1 MSLSDNT
8 TQPIDVAV
16 ESIYQ
21 PVYSKPL
28 EDLYVFAYRIVITNH
43 GTLPAKLLRR
53 HWVVTDATGQVREVE
68 GEGVVG
74 QQPTILPGQY
84 HEYVSWIQLA
94 TPIGTMEGDFTMESS
109 SIDDLGR
116 TEFKAE
122 IPRFTH
128 VAPELF
134 N

>member
-8 TQPIDVAV
+8 TQPIDVSV

-28 EDLYVFAYRIVITNH
+28 EELFVFAYRIVISNH
-43 GTLPAKLLRR
+43 GAWPVKLLRR
-53 HWVVTDATGQVREVE
+53 HWVVTDAAGQVREVE

-74 QQPTILPGQY
+74 QQPTILPGQNY
-84 HEYVSWIQLA
+84 EYVSWIQLA
-94 TPIGTMEGDFTMESS
+94 TPIGAMHGDFTME
-109 SIDDLGR
+109 R
-116 TEFKAE
+116 TKGGETEEFQAP

>member
-8 TQPIDVAV
+8 IQPIDVAV
-16 ESIYQ
+16 ESTYQ

-28 EDLYVFAYRIVITNH
+28 EELYVFAYKIVITNH
-43 GTLPAKLLRR
+43 SSQPAKLLRR
-53 HWVVTDATGQVREVE
+53 HWIVTDAAGQVREVE

-74 QQPTILPGQY
+74 QQPTIGPGENY
-84 HEYVSWIQLA
+84 EYVSWIQLA
-94 TPIGTMEGDFTMESS
+94 TPIGAMEGDFTMERPTKNG
-109 SIDDLGR
+109 LGLA
-116 TEFKAE
+116 EFKAP

>member
-43 GTLPAKLLRR
+43 GAVPTKLLRR
-53 HWVVTDATGQVREVE
+53 HWVVTDAAGQVREVE

-94 TPIGTMEGDFTMESS
+94 TPMGAMEGDFTMERSS
-109 SIDDLGR
+109 GDDLGR
-116 TEFKAE
+116 VEFQAK